1 MSDLLYPC
9 IDLYLIEPPP
19 DALHTP
25 VRPEHIVVSGDS
37 AGGGLTIALLQ
48 VLRDSGL
55 PLPAG
60 AIPISPWCD
69 LTHSFPS
76 IHLNTDTDVIPKYGL
91 SMHKPS
97 ILWPPPPDE
106 LTERVHEGLR
116 KRIKQVARRFSDG
129 GGEDSDV
136 QGLSRRKS
144 FFKRK
149 FDTVLSLRKRS
160 KSRGRS
166 SSRSRLPIP
175 NLADDAQTGDVRSA
189 AVSRSHSQAEDE
201 SGEAVGDNGVAK
213 SKSKSNAGRTVDLG
227 SMAELPSPE
236 SNEGQTITL
245 VAENGDKLEVKDQV
259 QLYAP
264 NNLLNH
270 PLISPALSYL
280 GGLPPLL
287 IIASDGEVLRDEII
301 YSYVIRFDL
310 CSSGDLS
317 YNTIEPTKQH
327 ILLDIL

>member
-1 MSDLLYPC
+1 MSALLYSC
-9 IDLYLIEPPP
+9 IDLYLIKPPP

-25 VRPEHIVVSGDS
+25 VRPEHIIVSGNS

-129 GGEDSDV
+129 GGEDSDG
-136 QGLSRRKS
+136 QGLPRRKS

-166 SSRSRLPIP
+166 SSRSRPPIP

-189 AVSRSHSQAEDE
+189 AVSRSHSKVEDE
-201 SGEAVGDNGVAK
+201 SGEVVGDNGVAK
-213 SKSKSNAGRTVDLG
+213 SNAGRAVDLG

-236 SNEGQTITL
+236 SNEGQTIIL

-301 YSYVIRFDL
+301 YSCVIRF
-310 CSSGDLS
+310 
-317 YNTIEPTKQH
+317 Y
-327 ILLDIL
+327 